1 MSPGRIEEDTIIS
14 QPMMQKFGLLFL
26 NSGSCKHVQSYAEAA
41 EVVVMQAR
49 LYGPASRNTLEC
61 TERVSRRAHFIFDA
75 SIRNVLG
82 SHWHFSS

>member
-41 EVVVMQAR
+41 EVVVRSAFRPGFMGR
-49 LYGPASRNTLEC
+49 PPETR
-61 TERVSRRAHFIFDA
+61 
-75 SIRNVLG
+75 
-82 SHWHFSS
+82 